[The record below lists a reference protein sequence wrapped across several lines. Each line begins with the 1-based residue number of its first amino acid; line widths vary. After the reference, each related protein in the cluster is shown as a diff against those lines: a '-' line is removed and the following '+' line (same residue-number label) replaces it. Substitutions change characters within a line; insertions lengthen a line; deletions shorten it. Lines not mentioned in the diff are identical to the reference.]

1 MDGDEFGPPPWLEY
15 TRYAAEDE
23 TESRFITGDDDTS
36 SMGSSASSA
45 TSYSTVWTVDSAG
58 VRSKRT
64 KKKKKKK
71 RGKRTVACSVCGRKE
86 SSSIPVAQ
94 SHFTAAQRKKKRG
107 ARCKSCLGAHAS
119 RRTTAEYNE
128 FGLSLL
134 RGAERE
140 AAKIDELITRS
151 SITWSTTGQ
160 IMLIDG
166 LSGAHASLYGARI
179 GGVPGSSVP
188 PLVSAWRMET
198 GECVFER
205 AHFLHGGRAAE
216 AGLAIRARIEDT
228 SRPLRAIIVTDLGTS
243 ESLDAFEEVI
253 LVSSFV
259 YD

>member
-23 TESRFITGDDDTS
+23 TESRFTTGDDDTS

-86 SSSIPVAQ
+86 SSSVPIAQ

-107 ARCKSCLGAHAS
+107 ARCKSCLGAHVS
-119 RRTTAEYNE
+119 RRTLEYHE

-140 AAKIDELITRS
+140 AAKIDELITRP
-151 SITWSTTGQ
+151 SIAWSTTGQ

-243 ESLDAFEEVI
+243 ESLDAFEEVNFG
-253 LVSSFV
+253 LFF
-259 YD
+259 YFD